1 MTPGRRARAVS
12 SCAAAVVALSCPSRA
27 EDASSDRS
35 DKDKKECLDAA
46 ERGQSLRDDGK
57 YRDARESFLSCAR
70 DGCPK
75 ILVQSCT
82 RWLRELDQDAPTI
95 VFGAKN
101 EEDKDVIDVKVSV
114 DGESFATVLDGK
126 PLLADSGKHVLR
138 FERDGSVPVEQEV
151 VLRAGEKARLVS
163 VLLRSVHP
171 PATSPGPTT
180 TAAPM
185 AADTKPAPP
194 EPLFSPRH
202 VTAGALALGAVAAA
216 ATGAF
221 FVLES
226 NGDKDSAGALRV
238 GLASN
243 ACTHAAA
250 TGTCGALGE
259 KVNAQHQEMTV
270 AAALFAGAAGL
281 AAGGI
286 VTWLLWPRSRAP
298 STHPSAWVAP
308 TRGGA
313 TIQVGWGFQ

>member
-1 MTPGRRARAVS
+1 MTPGRRAGAVL
-12 SCAAAVVALSCPSRA
+12 SCAAVVALSCPSRA
-27 EDASSDRS
+27 EDPSSDKS

-70 DGCPK
+70 DVCPK

-95 VFGAKN
+95 VLGAKN

-114 DGESFATVLDGK
+114 DGEPFATVLDGK

-138 FERDGSVPVEQEV
+138 FERDGSVAVEQEV
-151 VLRAGEKARLVS
+151 VLRAGERARLVS
-163 VLLRSVHP
+163 VLLRSVHR
-171 PATSPGPTT
+171 PATTPGPTT
-180 TAAPM
+180 TAGPM
-185 AADTKPAPP
+185 AADAKPAPP

-221 FVLES
+221 FALES
-226 NGDKDSAGALRV
+226 NRNKDGASALRV
-238 GLASN
+238 GLAPN

-250 TGTCGALGE
+250 TGTCGALGD

-270 AAALFAGAAGL
+270 AAALFAGAGGL

-298 STHPSAWVAP
+298 STHPSGWVAP

-313 TIQVGWGFQ
+313 TVQVRWGFR